1 MYFGEGDVYNFIS
14 SMIKDSKQFSKDLVM
29 TKKDNK
35 DFLRT
40 LLNAGSVIMIVLMV
54 MLKQEI
60 IVISLENVEVLHIE
74 IIISILN

>member
-1 MYFGEGDVYNFIS
+1 
-14 SMIKDSKQFSKDLVM
+14 MIKDSKHFSKELVM

-40 LLNAGSVIMIVLMV
+40 LLNVGSVIMIVLMV
-54 MLKQEI
+54 MLKQKI
-60 IVISLENVEVLHIE
+60 IVILSENVEVLHIE